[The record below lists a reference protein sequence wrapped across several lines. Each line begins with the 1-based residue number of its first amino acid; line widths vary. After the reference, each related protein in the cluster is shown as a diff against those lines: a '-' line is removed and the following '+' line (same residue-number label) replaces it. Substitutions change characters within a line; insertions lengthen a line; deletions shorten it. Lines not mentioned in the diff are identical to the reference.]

1 MEKILLV
8 PDSFKG
14 TLSSRQVCQVMA
26 GQLRRFFPQA
36 QVKSIPVADGGEG
49 SVEAFLAAAGG
60 ERRTRTVTGPFGEPV
75 EAFYG
80 ILGDGRT
87 AVIEMAACAGLPLA
101 EGRLNP
107 ERATTYGVGELLLAA
122 KEAGCT
128 KAILG
133 LGGSC
138 TNDGGVGAAAALG
151 AKFTRADGA
160 AFIPTGGTLGEI
172 AALDVSPVAQ
182 ALQGMEL
189 TAMCDIDNPLYGE
202 AGAAA
207 VFAPQK
213 GADAAMVARLDAGLR
228 HLGQVSARCLGRDFS
243 HLPGAGAAGGL
254 GFGMAA
260 FCGAQLR
267 MGIDAVLDA
276 VGFDSLLPGTD
287 VVFTGEGKIDSQSA
301 RGKVVS
307 GVAARCRKAGVP
319 VVAVV
324 GQIGQGFE
332 EMYQQG
338 LTAVFS
344 INRAAQPFAESR
356 FHAGENLALTME
368 NIARLLAAGRW
379 FSSPLPLTFP
389 GRRGIVQ
396 EVRSC

>member
-14 TLSSRQVCQVMA
+14 TLSSRQVCQVMS

-80 ILGDGRT
+80 ILDDGRT

-138 TNDGGVGAAAALG
+138 TNDGGAGAAAALG

-160 AFIPTGGTLGEI
+160 AFVPTGGTLGEI

-228 HLGQVSARCLGRDFS
+228 HLGQVAARCLGRDFS

-368 NIARLLAAGRW
+368 NIARLLAAGR
-379 FSSPLPLTFP
+379 
-389 GRRGIVQ
+389 
-396 EVRSC
+396 

>member
-138 TNDGGVGAAAALG
+138 TNDGGAGAAAALG
-151 AKFTRADGA
+151 AKFTRVDGT
-160 AFIPTGGTLGEI
+160 AFVPTGGTLGEI

-368 NIARLLAAGRW
+368 NIARLLAAGR
-379 FSSPLPLTFP
+379 
-389 GRRGIVQ
+389 
-396 EVRSC
+396 

>member
-228 HLGQVSARCLGRDFS
+228 HLGQVAARCLGRDFS

-307 GVAARCRKAGVP
+307 GVAARCREAGVP

-324 GQIGQGFE
+324 GQIDQGFE

-368 NIARLLAAGRW
+368 NIARLLAASR
-379 FSSPLPLTFP
+379 
-389 GRRGIVQ
+389 
-396 EVRSC
+396 

>member
-138 TNDGGVGAAAALG
+138 TNDGGAGAAAALG

-160 AFIPTGGTLGEI
+160 AFVPSGGTLGEI
-172 AALDVSPVAQ
+172 AALDVSPVVQ

-368 NIARLLAAGRW
+368 NIARLLAAGR
-379 FSSPLPLTFP
+379 
-389 GRRGIVQ
+389 
-396 EVRSC
+396 

>member
-60 ERRTRTVTGPFGEPV
+60 ERRMLTVTGPFGEPV

-80 ILGDGRT
+80 VLGDGRT

-138 TNDGGVGAAAALG
+138 TNDGGAGAAAALG

-368 NIARLLAAGRW
+368 NIARLLAAGR
-379 FSSPLPLTFP
+379 
-389 GRRGIVQ
+389 
-396 EVRSC
+396 

>member
-14 TLSSRQVCQVMA
+14 TLSSRQVCQVMS

-138 TNDGGVGAAAALG
+138 TNDGGAGAAAALG
-151 AKFTRADGA
+151 VKFTRADGA
-160 AFIPTGGTLGEI
+160 AFVPTGGTLGEI

-368 NIARLLAAGRW
+368 NIARLLAAGR
-379 FSSPLPLTFP
+379 
-389 GRRGIVQ
+389 
-396 EVRSC
+396 

>member
-14 TLSSRQVCQVMA
+14 TLSSRQVCQVMS

-80 ILGDGRT
+80 VLGDGRT

-138 TNDGGVGAAAALG
+138 TNDGGAGAAAALG

-160 AFIPTGGTLGEI
+160 AFVPSGGTLGEI
-172 AALDVSPVAQ
+172 AALDVSPVVQ

-228 HLGQVSARCLGRDFS
+228 HLGQVAARCLGRDFS

-307 GVAARCRKAGVP
+307 GVAVRCRKAGVP

-368 NIARLLAAGRW
+368 NIARLLAASR
-379 FSSPLPLTFP
+379 
-389 GRRGIVQ
+389 
-396 EVRSC
+396 

>member
-26 GQLRRFFPQA
+26 GQLHRFFPQA

-307 GVAARCRKAGVP
+307 GVAVRCRKAGVP

-368 NIARLLAAGRW
+368 NIARLLAAGR
-379 FSSPLPLTFP
+379 
-389 GRRGIVQ
+389 
-396 EVRSC
+396 

>member
-80 ILGDGRT
+80 ILGDGHT

-138 TNDGGVGAAAALG
+138 TNDGGAGAAAALG

-287 VVFTGEGKIDSQSA
+287 MVFTGEGKIDSQSA

-368 NIARLLAAGRW
+368 NIARLLAAGR
-379 FSSPLPLTFP
+379 
-389 GRRGIVQ
+389 
-396 EVRSC
+396 

>member
-189 TAMCDIDNPLYGE
+189 TAMCDIDNPLYGD

-276 VGFDSLLPGTD
+276 VGFNSLLPGTD

-368 NIARLLAAGRW
+368 NIARLLAASR
-379 FSSPLPLTFP
+379 
-389 GRRGIVQ
+389 
-396 EVRSC
+396 

>member
-75 EAFYG
+75 DAFYG

-138 TNDGGVGAAAALG
+138 TNDGGAGAAAALG
-151 AKFTRADGA
+151 AKFTRADGT
-160 AFIPTGGTLGEI
+160 AFVPTGGTLGEI

-228 HLGQVSARCLGRDFS
+228 HLGQVAARCLGRDFS

-368 NIARLLAAGRW
+368 NIARLLAASR
-379 FSSPLPLTFP
+379 
-389 GRRGIVQ
+389 
-396 EVRSC
+396 

>member
-80 ILGDGRT
+80 VLGDGRT

-160 AFIPTGGTLGEI
+160 AFVPTGGTLGEI

-189 TAMCDIDNPLYGE
+189 TAMCDIDNPLYGD

-287 VVFTGEGKIDSQSA
+287 VVFTGEGKIDFQSA

-368 NIARLLAAGRW
+368 NIARLLAAGR
-379 FSSPLPLTFP
+379 
-389 GRRGIVQ
+389 
-396 EVRSC
+396 

>member
-14 TLSSRQVCQVMA
+14 TLSSRQVCQVMS

-80 ILGDGRT
+80 ILDDGRT

-138 TNDGGVGAAAALG
+138 TNDGGAGAAAALG

-160 AFIPTGGTLGEI
+160 AFVPTGGTLGEI

-356 FHAGENLALTME
+356 LHAGENLALTME
-368 NIARLLAAGRW
+368 NIARLLAASR
-379 FSSPLPLTFP
+379 
-389 GRRGIVQ
+389 
-396 EVRSC
+396 

>member
-138 TNDGGVGAAAALG
+138 TNDGGAGAAAALG

-160 AFIPTGGTLGEI
+160 AFVPTGGTLGEI

-307 GVAARCRKAGVP
+307 GVAVRCRKAGVP

-324 GQIGQGFE
+324 GQIDQGFE

-338 LTAVFS
+338 RTAVFS

-356 FHAGENLALTME
+356 FHAGENLALTMG
-368 NIARLLAAGRW
+368 NIARLLAAGR
-379 FSSPLPLTFP
+379 
-389 GRRGIVQ
+389 
-396 EVRSC
+396 

>member
-160 AFIPTGGTLGEI
+160 AFVPSGGTLGEI

-287 VVFTGEGKIDSQSA
+287 MVFTGEGKIDSQSA

-319 VVAVV
+319 IVAVV

-368 NIARLLAAGRW
+368 NIARLLAAGR
-379 FSSPLPLTFP
+379 
-389 GRRGIVQ
+389 
-396 EVRSC
+396 

>member
-151 AKFTRADGA
+151 AKFTRADGT
-160 AFIPTGGTLGEI
+160 AFVPTGGTLGEI

-287 VVFTGEGKIDSQSA
+287 MVFTGEGKIDSQSA

-324 GQIGQGFE
+324 GQIDQGFE

-368 NIARLLAAGRW
+368 NIARLLAAGR
-379 FSSPLPLTFP
+379 
-389 GRRGIVQ
+389 
-396 EVRSC
+396 

>member
-75 EAFYG
+75 DAFYG

-138 TNDGGVGAAAALG
+138 TNDGGAGAAAALG
-151 AKFTRADGA
+151 AKFTRADGT
-160 AFIPTGGTLGEI
+160 AFVPTGGTLGEI

-307 GVAARCRKAGVP
+307 GVAVRCRKAGVP

-368 NIARLLAAGRW
+368 NIARLLAASR
-379 FSSPLPLTFP
+379 
-389 GRRGIVQ
+389 
-396 EVRSC
+396 

>member
-1 MEKILLV
+1 
-8 PDSFKG
+8 
-14 TLSSRQVCQVMA
+14 
-26 GQLRRFFPQA
+26 
-36 QVKSIPVADGGEG
+36 
-49 SVEAFLAAAGG
+49 
-60 ERRTRTVTGPFGEPV
+60 
-75 EAFYG
+75 
-80 ILGDGRT
+80 
-87 AVIEMAACAGLPLA
+87 
-101 EGRLNP
+101 
-107 ERATTYGVGELLLAA
+107 
-122 KEAGCT
+122 
-128 KAILG
+128 
-133 LGGSC
+133 
-138 TNDGGVGAAAALG
+138 
-151 AKFTRADGA
+151 
-160 AFIPTGGTLGEI
+160 
-172 AALDVSPVAQ
+172 
-182 ALQGMEL
+182 
-189 TAMCDIDNPLYGE
+189 
-202 AGAAA
+202 
-207 VFAPQK
+207 
-213 GADAAMVARLDAGLR
+213 MVARLDAGLR

-319 VVAVV
+319 VVTVV
-324 GQIGQGFE
+324 GQIDQGFE

-368 NIARLLAAGRW
+368 NIARLLAAGR
-379 FSSPLPLTFP
+379 
-389 GRRGIVQ
+389 
-396 EVRSC
+396 

>member
-87 AVIEMAACAGLPLA
+87 AVIEMAVCAGLPLA

-356 FHAGENLALTME
+356 FHAGENLALTMG
-368 NIARLLAAGRW
+368 NIARLLAAGR
-379 FSSPLPLTFP
+379 
-389 GRRGIVQ
+389 
-396 EVRSC
+396 

>member
-138 TNDGGVGAAAALG
+138 TNDGGAGAAVALG
-151 AKFTRADGA
+151 AKFTRADGT
-160 AFIPTGGTLGEI
+160 AFVPTGGTLGEI

-228 HLGQVSARCLGRDFS
+228 HLGQVAARCLGRDFS

-368 NIARLLAAGRW
+368 NIARLLAASR
-379 FSSPLPLTFP
+379 
-389 GRRGIVQ
+389 
-396 EVRSC
+396 

>member
-160 AFIPTGGTLGEI
+160 AFIPSGGTLGEI

-368 NIARLLAAGRW
+368 NIARLLAASR
-379 FSSPLPLTFP
+379 
-389 GRRGIVQ
+389 
-396 EVRSC
+396 

>member
-80 ILGDGRT
+80 VLGDGRT

-122 KEAGCT
+122 KEAGCS

-160 AFIPTGGTLGEI
+160 AFVPTGGTLGEI

-307 GVAARCRKAGVP
+307 GVAVRCRKAGVP

-368 NIARLLAAGRW
+368 NIARLLAAGR
-379 FSSPLPLTFP
+379 
-389 GRRGIVQ
+389 
-396 EVRSC
+396 

>member
-160 AFIPTGGTLGEI
+160 AFVPTGGTLGEI

-356 FHAGENLALTME
+356 FHAGENLALTMG
-368 NIARLLAAGRW
+368 NIARLLAAGR
-379 FSSPLPLTFP
+379 
-389 GRRGIVQ
+389 
-396 EVRSC
+396 

>member
-80 ILGDGRT
+80 VLGDGRT

-138 TNDGGVGAAAALG
+138 TNDGGVGAATALG

-160 AFIPTGGTLGEI
+160 AFVPTGGTLGEI

-228 HLGQVSARCLGRDFS
+228 HLGQVAARCLGRDFS

-368 NIARLLAAGRW
+368 NIARLLAAGR
-379 FSSPLPLTFP
+379 
-389 GRRGIVQ
+389 
-396 EVRSC
+396 

>member
-138 TNDGGVGAAAALG
+138 TNDGGAGAAAALG
-151 AKFTRADGA
+151 AKFTRADGT
-160 AFIPTGGTLGEI
+160 AFVPTGGTLGEI

-287 VVFTGEGKIDSQSA
+287 MVFTGEGKIDSQSA

-307 GVAARCRKAGVP
+307 GVAVRCRKAGVP

-368 NIARLLAAGRW
+368 NIARLLAAGR
-379 FSSPLPLTFP
+379 
-389 GRRGIVQ
+389 
-396 EVRSC
+396 

>member
-26 GQLRRFFPQA
+26 GQMRRFFPQA

-138 TNDGGVGAAAALG
+138 TNDGGAGAAVALG
-151 AKFTRADGA
+151 AKFTRADGT
-160 AFIPTGGTLGEI
+160 AFVPTGGTLGEI

-324 GQIGQGFE
+324 GQIDQGFE

-368 NIARLLAAGRW
+368 NIARLLAAGR
-379 FSSPLPLTFP
+379 
-389 GRRGIVQ
+389 
-396 EVRSC
+396 

>member
-14 TLSSRQVCQVMA
+14 TLSSRQVCQVMS

-80 ILGDGRT
+80 ILDDGRT

-138 TNDGGVGAAAALG
+138 TNDGGAGAAAALG

-160 AFIPTGGTLGEI
+160 AFVPTGGTLGEI

-243 HLPGAGAAGGL
+243 HLPGTGAAGGL

-307 GVAARCRKAGVP
+307 GVAVRCRKAGVP

-368 NIARLLAAGRW
+368 NIARLLAAGR
-379 FSSPLPLTFP
+379 
-389 GRRGIVQ
+389 
-396 EVRSC
+396 

>member
-189 TAMCDIDNPLYGE
+189 TAMCDIDNPLYGD

-228 HLGQVSARCLGRDFS
+228 HLGQVATRCLGRDFS

-287 VVFTGEGKIDSQSA
+287 MVFTGEGKIDSQSA

-368 NIARLLAAGRW
+368 NIARLLAAGR
-379 FSSPLPLTFP
+379 
-389 GRRGIVQ
+389 
-396 EVRSC
+396 

>member
-60 ERRTRTVTGPFGEPV
+60 ERRMLTVTGPFGEPV

-87 AVIEMAACAGLPLA
+87 AVIEMAVCAGLPLA

-182 ALQGMEL
+182 ALQGMEF

-287 VVFTGEGKIDSQSA
+287 VVFTGEGEIDSQSA

-307 GVAARCRKAGVP
+307 GVAVRCRKAGVP

-368 NIARLLAAGRW
+368 NIARLLAAGR
-379 FSSPLPLTFP
+379 
-389 GRRGIVQ
+389 
-396 EVRSC
+396 

>member
-87 AVIEMAACAGLPLA
+87 AVIEMAVCAGLPLA

-368 NIARLLAAGRW
+368 NIARLLAAGR
-379 FSSPLPLTFP
+379 
-389 GRRGIVQ
+389 
-396 EVRSC
+396 

>member
-243 HLPGAGAAGGL
+243 HLPGTGAAGGL

-307 GVAARCRKAGVP
+307 GVAVRCRKAGVP

-324 GQIGQGFE
+324 GQIDQGFE

-368 NIARLLAAGRW
+368 NIARLLAAGR
-379 FSSPLPLTFP
+379 
-389 GRRGIVQ
+389 
-396 EVRSC
+396 

>member
-14 TLSSRQVCQVMA
+14 TLSSRQVCQVMS

-138 TNDGGVGAAAALG
+138 TNDGGAGAAAALG
-151 AKFTRADGA
+151 AKFTRADGT
-160 AFIPTGGTLGEI
+160 AFVPTGGTLGEI

-368 NIARLLAAGRW
+368 NIARLLAAGR
-379 FSSPLPLTFP
+379 
-389 GRRGIVQ
+389 
-396 EVRSC
+396 

>member
-138 TNDGGVGAAAALG
+138 TNDGGAGAAAALG

-160 AFIPTGGTLGEI
+160 AFVPTGGTLGEI

-182 ALQGMEL
+182 ALQGMVL

-202 AGAAA
+202 AGAAV

-287 VVFTGEGKIDSQSA
+287 MVFTGEGKIDSQSA

-307 GVAARCRKAGVP
+307 GVAVRCRKAGVP

-368 NIARLLAAGRW
+368 NIARLLAASR
-379 FSSPLPLTFP
+379 
-389 GRRGIVQ
+389 
-396 EVRSC
+396 

>member
-138 TNDGGVGAAAALG
+138 TNDGGAGAAAALG

-160 AFIPTGGTLGEI
+160 AFVPTGGTLGEI

-202 AGAAA
+202 AGAAV

-228 HLGQVSARCLGRDFS
+228 HLGQVADRCLGRDFS
-243 HLPGAGAAGGL
+243 HLPGTGAAGGL

-287 VVFTGEGKIDSQSA
+287 MVFTGEGKIDSQSA

-307 GVAARCRKAGVP
+307 GVATRCRKAGVP

-368 NIARLLAAGRW
+368 NIARLLAAGR
-379 FSSPLPLTFP
+379 
-389 GRRGIVQ
+389 
-396 EVRSC
+396 

>member
-138 TNDGGVGAAAALG
+138 TNDGGAGAAAALG
-151 AKFTRADGA
+151 AKFTRADGT
-160 AFIPTGGTLGEI
+160 AFVPTGGTLGEI

-276 VGFDSLLPGTD
+276 VGFNSLLPGTD

-368 NIARLLAAGRW
+368 NIARLLAAGR
-379 FSSPLPLTFP
+379 
-389 GRRGIVQ
+389 
-396 EVRSC
+396 

>member
-14 TLSSRQVCQVMA
+14 TLPSRQVCQVMA

-80 ILGDGRT
+80 VLGDGRT

-228 HLGQVSARCLGRDFS
+228 HLGQVAARCLGRDFS
-243 HLPGAGAAGGL
+243 HLPGTGAAGGL

-287 VVFTGEGKIDSQSA
+287 MVFTGEGKIDSQSA

-307 GVAARCRKAGVP
+307 GVAVRCRKAGVP

-368 NIARLLAAGRW
+368 NIARLLAASR
-379 FSSPLPLTFP
+379 
-389 GRRGIVQ
+389 
-396 EVRSC
+396 

>member
-60 ERRTRTVTGPFGEPV
+60 ERRMLTVTGPFGEPV

-138 TNDGGVGAAAALG
+138 TNDGGAGAAAALG
-151 AKFTRADGA
+151 AKFTRADGS
-160 AFIPTGGTLGEI
+160 AFVPTGGTLGEI
-172 AALDVSPVAQ
+172 TALDVSPVAQ

-368 NIARLLAAGRW
+368 NIARLLAASR
-379 FSSPLPLTFP
+379 
-389 GRRGIVQ
+389 
-396 EVRSC
+396 

>member
-80 ILGDGRT
+80 VLGDGRT

-160 AFIPTGGTLGEI
+160 AFVPTGGTLGEI

-228 HLGQVSARCLGRDFS
+228 HLGQVAARCLGRDFS

-368 NIARLLAAGRW
+368 NIARLLAAGR
-379 FSSPLPLTFP
+379 
-389 GRRGIVQ
+389 
-396 EVRSC
+396 